1 MTQATGMALA
11 NGEFVDIAGID
22 CMIALQMKKVFI
34 TLFSCWNKVRGKKVI
49 KLYLVELI
57 LFVG

>member
-1 MTQATGMALA
+1 MALA